1 MVLLILYLL
10 LALCVS
16 FLCSVLEAVLLSTPL
31 SYMEVIKH
39 EAKLSALKN
48 GYGKSQRRMFQGAL
62 IFTQMKNKVDKSLSS
77 ILSLNTIAH
86 TVGAA
91 GVGAQSAKVFGDA
104 YIGLTSGILT
114 FIILVFS
121 EILPKSVGT
130 RYWRALCLPAGKIIQ
145 ILVWICY
152 PLVILSEGVSWLVC
166 RGKKDPGV
174 SREEVSAIVSMGS
187 KEGIFEQEEIQGLK
201 SILGLQDLRVRA
213 IMTPRVVTVTA
224 SEEMTL
230 GEFYRERSYLKFSR
244 IPVYE
249 ENNPENITGFVLLKN
264 VFEQLA
270 ADHFNVKLKELKRP
284 IFIATE
290 SQKVLSLWN
299 RMQQAPGQDPVTRA
313 EENPSPTVPGSAGS
327 MVVPQRR
334 KREQIAMVV
343 DEYGSFVGIVT
354 VEDMVETMLGME
366 IIDEKDTITDMQ
378 EYARKRWTSSS
389 EYRRIKT
396 EERNNSHHEQTR

>member
-1 MVLLILYLL
+1 
-10 LALCVS
+10 
-16 FLCSVLEAVLLSTPL
+16 
-31 SYMEVIKH
+31 MEVIKN

-48 GYGKSQRRMFQGAL
+48 GFGKHERRHYRGAL
-62 IFTQMKNKVDKSLSS
+62 IFTRMKNNVDKSLSS
-77 ILSLNTIAH
+77 ILSLNTVAH

-130 RYWRALCLPAGKIIQ
+130 RYWRTLCLPAGKTIRV
-145 ILVWICY
+145 LVWICY

-201 SILGLQDLRVRA
+201 SILGLQDLRVRD
-213 IMTPRVVTVTA
+213 IMTPRVVTVIA

-230 GEFYRERSYLKFSR
+230 GEFYRERNYLKFSR

-264 VFEQLA
+264 VFEKLA
-270 ADHFNVKLKELKRP
+270 ADHFNIKLKDIKRP

-299 RMQQAPGQDPVTRA
+299 RMQQAPGHDPVTKA
-313 EENPSPTVPGSAGS
+313 EESPSPTAPGSAGS

-389 EYRRIKT
+389 EYRKIKT
-396 EERNNSHHEQTR
+396 EDQENA

>member
-31 SYMEVIKH
+31 SYMEVIKN

-48 GYGKSQRRMFQGAL
+48 GFGKHERRHYRGAL
-62 IFTQMKNKVDKSLSS
+62 IFTRMKNNVDKSLSS
-77 ILSLNTIAH
+77 ILSLNTVAH

-130 RYWRALCLPAGKIIQ
+130 RYWRTLCLPAGKTIRV
-145 ILVWICY
+145 LVWICY

-201 SILGLQDLRVRA
+201 SILGLQDLRVRD
-213 IMTPRVVTVTA
+213 IMTPRVVTVIA

-230 GEFYRERSYLKFSR
+230 GEFYRERNYLKFSR

-264 VFEQLA
+264 VFEKLA
-270 ADHFNVKLKELKRP
+270 ADHFNIKLKDIKRP

-299 RMQQAPGQDPVTRA
+299 RMQQAPGHDPVTKA
-313 EENPSPTVPGSAGS
+313 EESPSPTAPGSAGS

-389 EYRRIKT
+389 EYRKIKT
-396 EERNNSHHEQTR
+396 EDQENA

>member
-39 EAKLSALKN
+39 EARLSAIKSGFN
-48 GYGKSQRRMFQGAL
+48 GNARRKYRGAL
-62 IFTQMKNKVDKSLSS
+62 IFTRMKDNVDKSLSS
-77 ILSLNTIAH
+77 ILSLNTVAH

-145 ILVWICY
+145 VLVWICY

-201 SILGLQDLRVRA
+201 SILGLQDLRVRD

-249 ENNPENITGFVLLKN
+249 ENNPENITGFVLLKS

-270 ADHFNVKLKELKRP
+270 ADHFNVKLKELRRP

-299 RMQQAPGQDPVTRA
+299 RMQQAPGQDPVTKA
-313 EENPSPTVPGSAGS
+313 EENPSPTAPGSAGS
-327 MVVPQRR
+327 TVVPQRR

-396 EERNNSHHEQTR
+396 EEKNNSRHE